1 MLGNILAIIIC
12 LAVLGAGFYFMVYL
26 PYEYKRK
33 QMNEDT
39 YTPPSEGFTNYA
51 RYKYKTFSRK
61 Y

>member
-1 MLGNILAIIIC
+1 MLGGLLALLLCIAIFAI
-12 LAVLGAGFYFMVYL
+12 GFYFMVYL

-33 QMNEDT
+33 QTQDT
-39 YTPPSEGFTNYA
+39 YSPPSEGFTNYA

>member
-12 LAVLGAGFYFMVYL
+12 LAVLGVGFYFMVYL
-26 PYEYKRK
+26 PYEYKRE
-33 QMNEDT
+33 QTQDT